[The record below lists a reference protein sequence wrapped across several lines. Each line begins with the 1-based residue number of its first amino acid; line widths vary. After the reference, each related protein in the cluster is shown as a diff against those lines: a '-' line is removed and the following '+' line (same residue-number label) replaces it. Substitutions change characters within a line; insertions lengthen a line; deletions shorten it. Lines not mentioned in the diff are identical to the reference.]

1 GGVGGLADL
10 AVEGGDG
17 GGVDDDPA
25 FGRARGLVG
34 HRIGRGDG
42 LGGQPDDVERA
53 DEVDGHDLL
62 EGGQGQDPVA
72 SEDLARGGDA
82 GAGDHQAQRGQCGGG
97 LDGRADLVLVGDVG
111 GDAPGA
117 LPQPGG
123 DVPTGGGGQVEQ
135 AHVGPGVMECPG
147 GGGTQAG
154 RATGDEGRGPGDLH

>member
-62 EGGQGQDPVA
+62 EGGQGQDPIA

-82 GAGDHQAQRGQCGGG
+82 GAVDQQAQRGQCGGG
-97 LDGRADLVLVGDVG
+97 LDGGADLVLVGDVR
-111 GDAPGA
+111 
-117 LPQPGG
+117 
-123 DVPTGGGGQVEQ
+123 TGGGGQVEQ
-135 AHVGPGVMECPG
+135 DHVGPGVVEFPG